1 MSRSGAPLP
10 DGTPTQAL
18 DLAEAEL
25 PEELFAGVDA
35 VCHLAGIA
43 HRHSLPADYEALNHL
58 ASLRLARAAARA
70 GVGCFIYI
78 SSVKAMGPATDARV
92 RAEEDRAPTVD
103 PYGRSKWAAEVDL
116 RREFASGPMAVVILR
131 PALVY
136 GPGALG
142 NLQLLARGVRWG
154 LPRPPLAGE
163 RSMIGVLDLV
173 ELAGDLCHDPPPAGV
188 HTWIVSDGE
197 RYTTQGL
204 YDLLRQALGKGRGR
218 AWLPAWGWRL
228 GSNLLDWLRP
238 RDATPT
244 YERLFGTELYS
255 NAALL
260 AATNWRPH
268 CRIEEAAA
276 ALVGSPSVPD

>member
-18 DLAEAEL
+18 NLAEADV
-25 PEELFAGVDA
+25 PEELFVGIDA

-43 HRHSLPADYEALNHL
+43 HRQALPAEYEAINHL

-70 GVGCFIYI
+70 GVRCFIYL
-78 SSVKAMGPATDARV
+78 SSVKAMGPANDARV
-92 RAEEDRAPTVD
+92 RAEEDRVPARD
-103 PYGRSKWAAEVDL
+103 PYGRSKWEAEVDL
-116 RREFASGPMAVVILR
+116 RREFAAGPMAVVILR

-136 GPGALG
+136 GPGAAG
-142 NLQLLARGVRWG
+142 NLQLLARGVRCG
-154 LPRPPLAGE
+154 LPRPPLSGE
-163 RSMIGVLDLV
+163 RSMIGLFDLV
-173 ELAGDLCHDPPPAGV
+173 ELVAGICHDPPPAGV

-197 RYTTQGL
+197 RHTTQGL

-228 GSNLLDWLRP
+228 GASLLDRLRP
-238 RDATPT
+238 RDSTPT

-260 AATNWRPH
+260 AATDWRPH
-268 CRIEEAAA
+268 CRVEEAAA
-276 ALVGSPSVPD
+276 ALVGRPYSG